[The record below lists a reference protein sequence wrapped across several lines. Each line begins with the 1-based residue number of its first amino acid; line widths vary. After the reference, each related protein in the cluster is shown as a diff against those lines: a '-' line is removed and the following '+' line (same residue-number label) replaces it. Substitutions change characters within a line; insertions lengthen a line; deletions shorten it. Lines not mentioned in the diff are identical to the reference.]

1 MADTVQGKT
10 VDFGMV
16 MQRVRAAMSQLPDI
30 RRGKNVQYS
39 VADAGLS
46 ALSVFFMQCPSF
58 LEFQRRMQQTQGH
71 NNAQTLFGVHAIPCD
86 NQIRH
91 LLDAVPPQALE
102 PLYEELL
109 QCLMREGLMEGYRT
123 LNNKVLLA
131 LDGVTYFSSTTLHCP
146 QCSQRSHAGRTVYSH
161 TALTPVLVK
170 ADQSKVVALAP
181 EFITPQDGQTK
192 QDCELNAAYR
202 WLLRHGPRWGQYGAV
217 VLGDDLYCHQPF
229 CQALRAQG
237 LDFVLVCKPDSHPTT
252 VEWLQMLQRSGDV
265 QELTVRRSRGLKIYL
280 DCYRWAHAVPLRD
293 GEDALSVD
301 WCELITTDEAGKT
314 LYRNSFAS
322 SLPVSA
328 DNVREIVAAGRT
340 RWKIENENNNTLKTK
355 GYHFDHNFGHGKHF
369 LANLFATLILLAFLV
384 HTALDW
390 MDTRY
395 AKVRGLLP
403 SRRTF
408 FEHLRALLQYLPFD
422 DWDHLMRFMQQ
433 RLAPNAPD
441 TG

>member
-109 QCLMREGLMEGYRT
+109 QCLMREGVVEGYRT

-170 ADQSKVVALAP
+170 AGQSKVVALAP

-237 LDFVLVCKPDSHPTT
+237 LDFVLVCKPDSHPIIG
-252 VEWLQMLQRSGDV
+252 EWLQMLERTGDV
-265 QELTVRRSRGLKIYL
+265 YTLRLRRSHGLKVYL

-293 GEDALSVD
+293 GDDALSVD
-301 WCELITTDEAGKT
+301 WCELTTTDEAGKT

-355 GYHFDHNFGHGKHF
+355 GYRFEHNFGHGQQHLSAT
-369 LANLFATLILLAFLV
+369 LASMIMLAYLLHTLLDWLDERFARLRELVACRSQLFADI
-384 HTALDW
+384 
-390 MDTRY
+390 
-395 AKVRGLLP
+395 
-403 SRRTF
+403 
-408 FEHLRALLQYLPFD
+408 RALSSYLHFPSWEAIIEFMIQGLQP
-422 DWDHLMRFMQQ
+422 R
-433 RLAPNAPD
+433 PP
-441 TG
+441 

>member
-109 QCLMREGLMEGYRT
+109 QCLMREGVVEGYRT

-202 WLLRHGPRWGQYGAV
+202 WLLRHGPWTSCWCAN
-217 VLGDDLYCHQPF
+217 
-229 CQALRAQG
+229 
-237 LDFVLVCKPDSHPTT
+237 PTHT
-252 VEWLQMLQRSGDV
+252 PSSASGCRCSNARGMCTRSGCAAV
-265 QELTVRRSRGLKIYL
+265 MGSRSI
-280 DCYRWAHAVPLRD
+280 WTA
-293 GEDALSVD
+293 
-301 WCELITTDEAGKT
+301 TAGHT
-314 LYRNSFAS
+314 PCPCVMATMRSAWTGAS
-322 SLPVSA
+322 
-328 DNVREIVAAGRT
+328 
-340 RWKIENENNNTLKTK
+340 
-355 GYHFDHNFGHGKHF
+355 
-369 LANLFATLILLAFLV
+369 
-384 HTALDW
+384 
-390 MDTRY
+390 
-395 AKVRGLLP
+395 
-403 SRRTF
+403 
-408 FEHLRALLQYLPFD
+408 
-422 DWDHLMRFMQQ
+422 
-433 RLAPNAPD
+433 
-441 TG
+441 

>member
-1 MADTVQGKT
+1 MGAIELHAEAVMADTVQGKT

-109 QCLMREGLMEGYRT
+109 QCLMREGVVEGYRT

-265 QELTVRRSRGLKIYL
+265 QELTVRRSHGLKVTPFKVL
-280 DCYRWAHAVPLRD
+280 
-293 GEDALSVD
+293 
-301 WCELITTDEAGKT
+301 TT
-314 LYRNSFAS
+314 S
-322 SLPVSA
+322 
-328 DNVREIVAAGRT
+328 
-340 RWKIENENNNTLKTK
+340 
-355 GYHFDHNFGHGKHF
+355 
-369 LANLFATLILLAFLV
+369 
-384 HTALDW
+384 
-390 MDTRY
+390 
-395 AKVRGLLP
+395 
-403 SRRTF
+403 
-408 FEHLRALLQYLPFD
+408 
-422 DWDHLMRFMQQ
+422 
-433 RLAPNAPD
+433 
-441 TG
+441 

>member
-109 QCLMREGLMEGYRT
+109 QCLMREGVVEGYRT

-202 WLLRHGPRWGQYGAV
+202 WLLRHGPDRKSV
-217 VLGDDLYCHQPF
+217 V
-229 CQALRAQG
+229 
-237 LDFVLVCKPDSHPTT
+237 
-252 VEWLQMLQRSGDV
+252 
-265 QELTVRRSRGLKIYL
+265 
-280 DCYRWAHAVPLRD
+280 
-293 GEDALSVD
+293 
-301 WCELITTDEAGKT
+301 
-314 LYRNSFAS
+314 
-322 SLPVSA
+322 
-328 DNVREIVAAGRT
+328 
-340 RWKIENENNNTLKTK
+340 
-355 GYHFDHNFGHGKHF
+355 
-369 LANLFATLILLAFLV
+369 
-384 HTALDW
+384 
-390 MDTRY
+390 
-395 AKVRGLLP
+395 
-403 SRRTF
+403 
-408 FEHLRALLQYLPFD
+408 
-422 DWDHLMRFMQQ
+422 
-433 RLAPNAPD
+433 
-441 TG
+441 